1 MYFLQISMPF
11 PAGRLVYD
19 FKLDDG
25 GVSKSMANVDDME
38 EEERDLPPRYLS
50 HGYNLSEPC

>member
-25 GVSKSMANVDDME
+25 GVSISMANVDDVE
-38 EEERDLPPRYLS
+38 EEERKRSAAKVLITWL
-50 HGYNLSEPC
+50 